1 MKIQRE
7 KEEKLR
13 LQRKQEEKDRWW
25 AGVEVYKPNV
35 KNRISS
41 SSTSNSSSDH
51 IDRSVDNG
59 ETNCSSANNKSS
71 NMDIVNR
78 YTADYSRWNDWIP
91 TDDASKAEIG
101 KDTNTRVDD
110 NDDDEDDSDDD
121 NDSDDDDDDD
131 DDDNDNDNDDNND
144 DDVDVMLTIVRF
156 EQLYTFIHSFILMD
170 VIFL

>member
-35 KNRISS
+35 KNRIN

-59 ETNCSSANNKSS
+59 ETNSSSANNKSS

-110 NDDDEDDSDDD
+110 
-121 NDSDDDDDDD
+121 DDDD
-131 DDDNDNDNDDNND
+131 
-144 DDVDVMLTIVRF
+144 DVMLTIVRF
-156 EQLYTFIHSFILMD
+156 EQLYTFIHSFTLID
-170 VIFL
+170 VLFL